1 MAPSERNKKCRH
13 DMQVTTRG
21 VASGVTVMALLV
33 WGVIALPG
41 PEHRGALDVT
51 GTWSFSIKLENY
63 ASGSAVFRQDGRD
76 TNRDVHRPAGD
87 PDNFGRLGVRLPPRR
102 RGHG

>member
-1 MAPSERNKKCRH
+1 
-13 DMQVTTRG
+13 MQVTTRG

-51 GTWSFSIKLENY
+51 GTWSLSIKLENY
-63 ASGSAVFRQDGRD
+63 ASGSAVFRQDGETLTGTYTGPPGIRTTSGGWAYASRLDAGGMGVLRPRVSLD
-76 TNRDVHRPAGD
+76 T
-87 PDNFGRLGVRLPPRR
+87 
-102 RGHG
+102 